1 VRQKRKFSVHL
12 KQAGNRKH
20 RALHHPVF
28 ERKGGEIRAAAEDI
42 MGRRRSK
49 KTCFLLTGATGFLGI
64 HLAEKLAEKGHTV
77 ILPARS
83 RDNIAPEDRIN
94 TLFRWLGRE
103 GIPSSVQ
110 VVPADLNRPGLGLSP
125 ADSQRLASRVDEI
138 IHCASD
144 TSFSER
150 KRPQIEKANVENLH
164 HLLDFAAK
172 SRCCFFHFIS
182 TAYAA
187 GKKQGICP
195 ETLTDTRSFFN
206 VYEETKHRAEMA
218 AAERCSLE
226 GIRLN
231 IYRPSIVYGHSRTGM
246 TLRFN
251 ALYYPVKILVFL
263 RNLYQKKHR
272 EQDRESLQKIGISFD
287 SDGTAHMPVR
297 IETSPSGGINLIP
310 VDFFTNAFCAIMETA
325 LEGGIFHI
333 TNDKPRPVVDIIDY
347 TQTYFHI
354 TGIQAVEADN
364 CPAGRRNSLEIL
376 FNRYTEIYRQYMQ
389 DERIFDT
396 TRAGAILKAKGIS
409 CPDFDYRMFSTCM
422 RYAESVNWE
431 TPF

>member
-1 VRQKRKFSVHL
+1 M
-12 KQAGNRKH
+12 
-20 RALHHPVF
+20 
-28 ERKGGEIRAAAEDI
+28 IRAAANDI
-42 MGRRRSK
+42 RHRRRSK

-64 HLAEKLAEKGHTV
+64 HLADLLAGKGHTV

-83 RDNIAPEDRIN
+83 RDNTAPEDRIKA
-94 TLFRWLGRE
+94 LFRWLGRDK
-103 GIPSSVQ
+103 IPACVQ
-110 VVPADLNRPGLGLSP
+110 IVPADLNRPDMGLSS
-125 ADSQRLASRVDEI
+125 ADRHRLASRVDEI

-150 KRPQIEKANVENLH
+150 KRPQIEKANVKNLL

-187 GKKQGICP
+187 GKQQGLCP
-195 ETLTDTRSFFN
+195 ETLVETRSFFN

-218 AAERCSLE
+218 AADRCRRE

-231 IYRPSIVYGHSRTGM
+231 IYRPSIVYGHSQTGK

-263 RNLYQKKHR
+263 KNLYLEKHR
-272 EQDRESLQKIGISFD
+272 EQDGDDSEKMGISFN

-297 IETSPSGGINLIP
+297 IEASESGGINLIP
-310 VDFFTNAFCAIMETA
+310 VDFFTTAFDAIMETA
-325 LEGGIFHI
+325 LDGGVYHI
-333 TNDKPRPVVDIIDY
+333 TNDRIKPVSDIINY

-354 TGIQAVEADN
+354 TGIQAVQ
-364 CPAGRRNSLEIL
+364 AGQVDSVPRTPLEIL

-389 DERIFDT
+389 DERTFDT
-396 TRAGAILKAKGIS
+396 ARAAAILDKKGIS

-422 RYAESVNWE
+422 RYAESVNWGN
-431 TPF
+431 TA

>member
-1 VRQKRKFSVHL
+1 M
-12 KQAGNRKH
+12 
-20 RALHHPVF
+20 
-28 ERKGGEIRAAAEDI
+28 D
-42 MGRRRSK
+42 RRRAK

-64 HLAEKLAEKGHTV
+64 HLADMLAEKGHAV
-77 ILPARS
+77 IVPARS
-83 RDNIAPEDRIN
+83 QDDTAPEERIN
-94 TLFRWLGRE
+94 ALFRWLGRD
-103 GIPSSVQ
+103 GIPSCVQ
-110 VVPADLNRPGLGLSP
+110 IVPADLNRPDLGLSP
-125 ADSQRLASRVDEI
+125 ADCQRLASRVDEI

-150 KRPQIEKANVENLH
+150 KRPQIEKANVKNLH

-182 TAYAA
+182 TAYSA

-218 AAERCSLE
+218 AADRCGLE

-231 IYRPSIVYGHSRTGM
+231 IFRPSIVYGHSRTGK

-263 RNLYQKKHR
+263 KNLYLKKHR
-272 EQDRESLQKIGISFD
+272 EQDWESLEKMNISFD
-287 SDGTAHMPVR
+287 SDGTAHMPIR
-297 IETSPSGGINLIP
+297 IEASESGGINLIP
-310 VDFFTNAFCAIMETA
+310 VDFFTNAFYAIMETA
-325 LEGGIFHI
+325 LDGGIFHI
-333 TNDKPRPVVDIIDY
+333 TNDKPRPVADIIDY

-364 CPAGRRNSLEIL
+364 DPAGRRNSLEIL

-389 DERIFDT
+389 DERMFDT
-396 TRAGAILKAKGIS
+396 TRAGAILTAKGIS

-431 TPF
+431 TPLK

>member
-1 VRQKRKFSVHL
+1 M
-12 KQAGNRKH
+12 
-20 RALHHPVF
+20 
-28 ERKGGEIRAAAEDI
+28 D
-42 MGRRRSK
+42 RRRAK

-64 HLAEKLAEKGHTV
+64 HLADMLAEKGHAV
-77 ILPARS
+77 IVPARS
-83 RDNIAPEDRIN
+83 QDDIAPEERIN
-94 TLFRWLGRE
+94 ALFRWLGRDE
-103 GIPSSVQ
+103 IPSCVQ
-110 VVPADLNRPGLGLSP
+110 IVPADLNRPDLGLSP
-125 ADSQRLASRVDEI
+125 ADCQRLASRVDEI

-150 KRPQIEKANVENLH
+150 KRPQIEKANVKNLH

-218 AAERCSLE
+218 AADRCGLE

-231 IYRPSIVYGHSRTGM
+231 IFRPSIVYGHSRTGK

-251 ALYYPVKILVFL
+251 ALYYPMKILVFL
-263 RNLYQKKHR
+263 KNLYLKKHR
-272 EQDRESLQKIGISFD
+272 EQDWESLEKMNISFD
-287 SDGTAHMPVR
+287 SDGTAHMPIR
-297 IETSPSGGINLIP
+297 IEASESGGINLIP
-310 VDFFTNAFCAIMETA
+310 VDFFTNAFYAIMETA
-325 LEGGIFHI
+325 LDGGIFHI
-333 TNDKPRPVVDIIDY
+333 TNDKPRPVADIIDY

-364 CPAGRRNSLEIL
+364 DPAGRRNSLEIL

-389 DERIFDT
+389 DERMFDT
-396 TRAGAILKAKGIS
+396 TRAGAILTAKGIS

-431 TPF
+431 TPLK

>member
-1 VRQKRKFSVHL
+1 M
-12 KQAGNRKH
+12 
-20 RALHHPVF
+20 
-28 ERKGGEIRAAAEDI
+28 D
-42 MGRRRSK
+42 RRRAK

-64 HLAEKLAEKGHTV
+64 HLADMLAEKGHAV
-77 ILPARS
+77 IVPARS
-83 RDNIAPEDRIN
+83 RDNTAPEERIN
-94 TLFRWLGRE
+94 ALFRWLGRD
-103 GIPSSVQ
+103 GIPSCVQ
-110 VVPADLNRPGLGLSP
+110 IVPADLNRPDLGLSP
-125 ADSQRLASRVDEI
+125 ADCQRLASRVDEI

-150 KRPQIEKANVENLH
+150 KRPQIEKANVKNLH

-218 AAERCSLE
+218 AADRCGLE

-231 IYRPSIVYGHSRTGM
+231 IFRPSIVYGHSRTGK

-251 ALYYPVKILVFL
+251 ALYYPMKILVFL
-263 RNLYQKKHR
+263 KNIYLKKHR
-272 EQDRESLQKIGISFD
+272 EQDWESLEKMNISFD
-287 SDGTAHMPVR
+287 SDGTAHMPIR
-297 IETSPSGGINLIP
+297 IEASESGGVNLIP
-310 VDFFTNAFCAIMETA
+310 VDFFTNAFYAIMETA

-333 TNDKPRPVVDIIDY
+333 TNDKPRPVADIIDY

-389 DERIFDT
+389 DERMFDT
-396 TRAGAILKAKGIS
+396 TRVGAILTAKGIS

-431 TPF
+431 TLS

>member
-1 VRQKRKFSVHL
+1 M
-12 KQAGNRKH
+12 N
-20 RALHHPVF
+20 
-28 ERKGGEIRAAAEDI
+28 
-42 MGRRRSK
+42 RRRAK

-64 HLAEKLAEKGHTV
+64 HLADMLAEKGYRV
-77 ILPARS
+77 IVPARS
-83 RDNIAPEDRIN
+83 RDNIAPEDRIS
-94 TLFRWLGRE
+94 TLFKWLGRD
-103 GIPSSVQ
+103 GIPSCVQ
-110 VVPADLNRPGLGLSP
+110 IVPADLNRPDLGLSP
-125 ADSQRLASRVDEI
+125 ADCQNLAFSVDEI

-150 KRPQIEKANVENLH
+150 KRQQIEKANVENLH

-172 SRCCFFHFIS
+172 SRCFFFHFIS

-187 GKKQGICP
+187 GKKKGICP

-218 AAERCSLE
+218 ALERCDRE

-231 IYRPSIVYGHSRTGM
+231 IFRPSIVYGHSRTGK

-263 RNLYQKKHR
+263 KNIYLKKHR
-272 EQDRESLQKIGISFD
+272 EQDRESADSMGISFTA
-287 SDGTAHMPVR
+287 DGTAHMPIR
-297 IETSPSGGINLIP
+297 IEASESGGINLIP
-310 VDFFTNAFCAIMETA
+310 VDFFTNAFYAIMETA

-333 TNDKPRPVVDIIDY
+333 TNDKPRPVSDIIDY

-354 TGIQAVEADN
+354 TGIQAVQ
-364 CPAGRRNSLEIL
+364 AGQFPPGPRTSLEIL

-389 DERIFDT
+389 DERMFDT
-396 TRAGAILKAKGIS
+396 AMASA
-409 CPDFDYRMFSTCM
+409 
-422 RYAESVNWE
+422 
-431 TPF
+431 